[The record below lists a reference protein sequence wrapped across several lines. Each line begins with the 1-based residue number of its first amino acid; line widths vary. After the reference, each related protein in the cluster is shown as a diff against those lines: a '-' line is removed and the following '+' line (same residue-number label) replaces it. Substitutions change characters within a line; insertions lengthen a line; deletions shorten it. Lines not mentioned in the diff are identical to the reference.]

1 MAVTDSTSGWD
12 GGEGS
17 NARRISKHGLVWMDN
32 LGSQA
37 SNAGLAESHKQLV
50 ASLASLIPGAWVRK
64 AKTEEGQYA
73 TLNGKSAVTVD
84 ALLADETRR
93 DGWLRAIADFQAAVM
108 KKSHDD

>member
-1 MAVTDSTSGWD
+1 
-12 GGEGS
+12 
-17 NARRISKHGLVWMDN
+17 MDN

>member
-1 MAVTDSTSGWD
+1 MILRWRPDNGRDWNLGTIYKRGP
-12 GGEGS
+12 
-17 NARRISKHGLVWMDN
+17 VWMDN

-37 SNAGLAESHKQLV
+37 GNAGLAEAHKQFV
-50 ASLASLIPGAWVRK
+50 ASLASLIPGAWVQK
-64 AKTEEGQYA
+64 KKTEAGQYA
-73 TLNGKSAVTVD
+73 TLNGKSPVPVD